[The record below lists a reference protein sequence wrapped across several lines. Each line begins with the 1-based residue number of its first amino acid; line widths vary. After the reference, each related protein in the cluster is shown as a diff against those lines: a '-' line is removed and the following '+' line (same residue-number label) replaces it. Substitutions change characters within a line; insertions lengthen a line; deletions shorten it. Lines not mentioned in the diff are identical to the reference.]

1 MSQKLANLQAAL
13 ERILGDKIKR
23 LDSIKGELTLTVSP
37 ADYHDICLTLR
48 DHAELKFEML
58 VDLCGMD
65 YSTYKDG
72 GPSIYADGPR
82 FCAITH
88 LLSGVVD
95 GVDRADDD
103 DEPEIFSLIGLL
115 WAGTAFLWMVNFW
128 WFQYR
133 LLAMEGPWT
142 VWRYLFMVLYSV
154 VLYVLAVV
162 LVPRDWD
169 KVKRYDEFFMRNRRW
184 FFIALLLASAA
195 DLLDSW
201 FKGGMR
207 YVVDMG
213 PINNLVV
220 LVTVPVVVIG
230 IASRRLATQKII
242 AWLYFALYLLSVF
255 EYTPVLDG

>member
-1 MSQKLANLQAAL
+1 MNEQFQHVMVLV
-13 ERILGDKIKR
+13 
-23 LDSIKGELTLTVSP
+23 SIIIGL
-37 ADYHDICLTLR
+37 
-48 DHAELKFEML
+48 
-58 VDLCGMD
+58 
-65 YSTYKDG
+65 
-72 GPSIYADGPR
+72 
-82 FCAITH
+82 AITH

-184 FFIALLLASAA
+184 FFIALLLASLS
-195 DLLDSW
+195 DVFDSW
-201 FKGGMR
+201 LKGGWA
-207 YVVDMG
+207 YVAAMG
-213 PINNLVV
+213 PINCFVSL
-220 LVTVPVVVIG
+220 LAIPVVVVG
-230 IASRRLATQKII
+230 IRSRRIRTQTII
-242 AWLYFALYLLSVF
+242 AALYFVLYVLAVF
-255 EYTPVLDG
+255 EYTPVLGVERGARGEAGVLAAG

>member
-1 MSQKLANLQAAL
+1 MNEQFQHVMVLV
-13 ERILGDKIKR
+13 
-23 LDSIKGELTLTVSP
+23 SIIIGL
-37 ADYHDICLTLR
+37 
-48 DHAELKFEML
+48 
-58 VDLCGMD
+58 
-65 YSTYKDG
+65 
-72 GPSIYADGPR
+72 
-82 FCAITH
+82 AITH

-184 FFIALLLASAA
+184 FFIALLLSSLA
-195 DLLDSW
+195 DVFDSW
-201 FKGGMR
+201 LKGGMA
-207 YVVDMG
+207 YVVAMG
-213 PINNLVV
+213 PINCLVS
-220 LVTVPVVVIG
+220 LIAIPVVVIG
-230 IASRRLATQKII
+230 IRSRKIRTQTII
-242 AWLYFALYLLSVF
+242 AALYFVLYVLAVF
-255 EYTPVLDG
+255 EYTPVLGVERGVRAEAGVLATG

>member
-1 MSQKLANLQAAL
+1 MSN
-13 ERILGDKIKR
+13 R
-23 LDSIKGELTLTVSP
+23 T
-37 ADYHDICLTLR
+37 
-48 DHAELKFEML
+48 AE
-58 VDLCGMD
+58 
-65 YSTYKDG
+65 
-72 GPSIYADGPR
+72 
-82 FCAITH
+82 
-88 LLSGVVD
+88 
-95 GVDRADDD
+95 
-103 DEPEIFSLIGLL
+103 
-115 WAGTAFLWMVNFW
+115 
-128 WFQYR
+128 R
-133 LLAMEGPWT
+133 LLRA
-142 VWRYLFMVLYSV
+142 LYSV

-169 KVKRYDEFFMRNRRW
+169 KVKRYDEFFMRNRSW
-184 FFIALLLASAA
+184 FFTALLLASAA

>member
-1 MSQKLANLQAAL
+1 MNEQFQHVMVLV
-13 ERILGDKIKR
+13 
-23 LDSIKGELTLTVSP
+23 SIIIGL
-37 ADYHDICLTLR
+37 
-48 DHAELKFEML
+48 
-58 VDLCGMD
+58 
-65 YSTYKDG
+65 
-72 GPSIYADGPR
+72 
-82 FCAITH
+82 AITH

-169 KVKRYDEFFMRNRRW
+169 KVKRYDEFFMRNR
-184 FFIALLLASAA
+184 AGS
-195 DLLDSW
+195 S
-201 FKGGMR
+201 
-207 YVVDMG
+207 
-213 PINNLVV
+213 
-220 LVTVPVVVIG
+220 
-230 IASRRLATQKII
+230 SRCCWPAWPTCSIPGSRVACATC
-242 AWLYFALYLLSVF
+242 WTWGRS
-255 EYTPVLDG
+255 TTSSCW